1 MVHFCEVASACVCGF
16 VYGCV
21 CACVECAV
29 AHFRVAGGA
38 ILGALRADRS
48 ALYPYMAYH
57 GASPYLREVPPLI
70 FVYSLGI
77 GNTYGGP
84 RSWLCGRASVPHSP
98 ESVGVGC
105 GWWVYNSLVINI
117 LIYTYINSWWPCF
130 NTRCSNWPA
139 RCVKEKVNPG
149 KREVSGQGR
158 ASSWSR
164 QQARASSHP

>member
-1 MVHFCEVASACVCGF
+1 MSVCV
-16 VYGCV
+16 
-21 CACVECAV
+21 CVECAV

-77 GNTYGGP
+77 GNTYGGH
-84 RSWLCGRASVPHSP
+84 RSWLCRRASVPHSP

-105 GWWVYNSLVINI
+105 GWYINI
-117 LIYTYINSWWPCF
+117 YIHTF
-130 NTRCSNWPA
+130 LVA
-139 RCVKEKVNPG
+139 VF
-149 KREVSGQGR
+149 
-158 ASSWSR
+158 
-164 QQARASSHP
+164 

>member
-1 MVHFCEVASACVCGF
+1 MCVC
-16 VYGCV
+16 VCV
-21 CACVECAV
+21 VCAV
-29 AHFRVAGGA
+29 AHFLVAGGA

-57 GASPYLREVPPLI
+57 GASPYRREVPPLI

-105 GWWVYNSLVINI
+105 GWYIIIYIHTFLVAV
-117 LIYTYINSWWPCF
+117 F
-130 NTRCSNWPA
+130 
-139 RCVKEKVNPG
+139 
-149 KREVSGQGR
+149 
-158 ASSWSR
+158 
-164 QQARASSHP
+164 